1 CIDSCPMGLMPLMFV
16 NCDKKR
22 EYEALPDY
30 HIANCV
36 ECGACAYSCPA
47 NIPLVS
53 YIKNGKTELRKRGIE

>member
-1 CIDSCPMGLMPLMFV
+1 MFV

-53 YIKNGKTELRKRGIE
+53 YIKNGKTELRKRGIK